1 MLTNIASF
9 EDILTEVE
17 EMQKYLDE
25 TVSEQLEDVLERGDM
40 LAGIVSRSCKMRA
53 DAEYHR
59 DSFMKSE
66 IVGILKDTVKQ
77 QLPALV
83 MKQLIESACKDYNY
97 LSLRCE
103 RINRTATHQLDWCRT
118 LVSNAKSE
126 RDATKGFDNTR
137 PRKGPKEFIS
147 NNESSNSEG
156 IF

>member
-1 MLTNIASF
+1 MLTNIAPF
-9 EDILTEVE
+9 EDILIEVE
-17 EMQKYLDE
+17 EMQKYLDD

-59 DSFMKSE
+59 DIFMKSE
-66 IVGILKDTVKQ
+66 IVDILKDTVKQ

-103 RINRTATHQLDWCRT
+103 RVNRTATHQLDWCRT

-126 RDATKGFDNTR
+126 RDATKSFDTTNPHR
-137 PRKGPKEFIS
+137 APKDPIS
-147 NNESSNSEG
+147 NNEFNNEG
-156 IF
+156 VF